1 MWSYIIVITVSV
13 IVSVLALFSGFGLGT
28 ILLPAFALF
37 FPLPI
42 AIAAMA
48 LVHLAN
54 NIFKSVLIGKKAD
67 WQVVL
72 KFAVPG
78 AVAAIVGALL
88 LNLLSNI
95 SPILVY
101 LIGTS
106 HHEINIIKLV
116 VGVLIVLFAFL
127 DLIPR
132 FKNISFNRKYLPLG
146 GAISGF
152 FGGLS
157 GVQGA
162 WRSAFLVKSGLDK
175 DAFIGT
181 AAISSVIVDF
191 SRLLVYGI
199 TFYSLKFSTI
209 PKDIYGLIGA
219 ATIAAL
225 IGSIIGTLIIKKITL
240 RIIQLVITIMLII
253 VGIGIISGLI

>member
-1 MWSYIIVITVSV
+1 MWSYIIIITVS
-13 IVSVLALFSGFGLGT
+13 IIISAFAFFSGFGLGT

-37 FPLPI
+37 FPLPM
-42 AIAAMA
+42 AIAATA
-48 LVHLAN
+48 IVHLAD
-54 NIFKSVLIGKKAD
+54 NIFKSILIGKKAD
-67 WQVVL
+67 WQVIL

-78 AVAAIVGALL
+78 AIAAIVGALL

-95 SPILVY
+95 PPLLTY
-101 LIGTS
+101 LIGNS

-116 VGVLIVLFAFL
+116 VGVLIILFAFL

-132 FKNISFNRKYLPLG
+132 FKNISFNKRYLPLG

-162 WRSAFLVKSGLDK
+162 WRSAFLVKLELDK

-191 SRLLVYGI
+191 SRLLIYGI
-199 TFYSLKFSTI
+199 SFYSLKFSTI
-209 PKDIYGLIGA
+209 PKDIYGLVAA
-219 ATIAAL
+219 ATLAAL
-225 IGSIIGTLIIKKITL
+225 IGSIVGTLIIKKITL
-240 RIIQLVITIMLII
+240 RIIQLLV
-253 VGIGIISGLI
+253 